1 MAIAMAMAGTIAIIF
16 FSVFIRL
23 AHGFRDFF
31 PQFNIF
37 GTEAHIGDE
46 FLAVRGGDF
55 EFKNGA
61 FLDAFSDDCV

>member
-1 MAIAMAMAGTIAIIF
+1 MAMAGTIAIIF